1 MLSAEDVEQEARVI
15 EQVLAAY
22 SCYKL
27 FALQEYYLPR
37 YKKWRSLSE
46 HQRELIPWYGDYL
59 EELRGA
65 IECNADFFQEILFFA
80 QAMMGISSDASQWPT
95 PSRMDMEKTVS
106 MISQVYREWSHESK
120 DERDLATARILR
132 SLQAFERQNVTSRD
146 KIKILIPGAG
156 TGRLM
161 ADLVIQGYNCES
173 NEFSYHMLIMSMY
186 LLNGGLKE
194 NQKKIYPF
202 IHTFSHWKSR
212 ADQLKPIFIPD
223 FNVHEQL
230 TQNDQM
236 AMSSGSFI
244 DCYGS
249 NDRIRASKTYSVS
262 PAMKLTRAQ
271 MESAF
276 DVVITSF
283 FIDTASNIIDY
294 LHSISHVLSPNG
306 IWINFGPLL
315 YHFECDD
322 QVENTFEVDPFTGEK
337 TDIHE
342 DVPLKGLEL
351 TADEILEV
359 TTGKLHFKCLDKEFA
374 IPSGYG
380 RSASQ
385 NTPPGYMCNYWVLQ
399 NNKAEQTIKT
409 NMES

>member
-1 MLSAEDVEQEARVI
+1 MFSPKDAEQETRAL

-22 SCYKL
+22 SYYKS
-27 FALQEYYLPR
+27 FAQQEYYLPR
-37 YKKWRSLSE
+37 YKKWRSLSD
-46 HQRELIPWYGDYL
+46 HQKELIPWYGDYL
-59 EELRGA
+59 EKLRNA
-65 IECNADFFQEILFFA
+65 IDCNAAFLQEVVFFA
-80 QAMMGISSDASQWPT
+80 QAMMGISSNVDQWPT
-95 PSRMDMEKTVS
+95 PSRVDMEKTVS
-106 MISQVYREWSHESK
+106 MISQIYREWSQESK
-120 DERDLATARILR
+120 CERGLATDRILQA
-132 SLQAFERQNVTSRD
+132 LQAYEKQSVTSRD
-146 KIKILIPGAG
+146 EIRILIPGAG

-173 NEFSYHMLIMSMY
+173 NEFSYHMLLMSMY
-186 LLNGGLKE
+186 ILNGGLKV

-202 IHTFSHWKSR
+202 IHTFSHWRSR
-212 ADQLKPIFIPD
+212 NDQLKSICIPD
-223 FNVHEQL
+223 FNVQEQL
-230 TQNDQM
+230 AQNNRM

-249 NDRIRASKTYSVS
+249 NEKIRASNTYSAS
-262 PAMKLTRAQ
+262 PTMKLTRAQ

-276 DVVITSF
+276 NVVITNF

-294 LHSISHVLSPNG
+294 LHSISHVLIPGG

-322 QVENTFEVDPFTGEK
+322 QVEDTFEVDPFTGEK
-337 TDIHE
+337 TDVHE

-359 TTGKLHFKCLDKEFA
+359 SISKLQFKCLNKEFA

-380 RSASQ
+380 RSPSQ
-385 NTPPGYMCNYWVLQ
+385 NAVPGYMCNYWVLQ
-399 NNKAEQTIKT
+399 NDKVRQT
-409 NMES
+409 

>member
-1 MLSAEDVEQEARVI
+1 MLSSEDADQEMRAV
-15 EQVLAAY
+15 EQVLASY
-22 SCYKL
+22 NCYKL
-27 FALQEYYLPR
+27 FAQQEYYLPR

-46 HQRELIPWYGDYL
+46 YQKELIPWYGDYL
-59 EELRGA
+59 EDLKRA
-65 IECNADFFQEILFFA
+65 IECNAAFLQEVVQFA
-80 QAMMGISSDASQWPT
+80 QSMMGISSDVNEWPT
-95 PSRMDMEKTVS
+95 PSRTDMEKTVS

-120 DERDLATARILR
+120 NERSLATDRILKG
-132 SLQAFERQNVTSRD
+132 LQTYEEQNVIGKD
-146 KIKILIPGAG
+146 GIKILIPGAG

-161 ADLVIQGYNCES
+161 ADLVIQGYYCES

-186 LLNGGLKE
+186 ILNGGLKE
-194 NQKKIYPF
+194 KQKEIYPF

-212 ADQLKPIFIPD
+212 NDQLQSIFIPD
-223 FNVHEQL
+223 FNIHEIL
-230 TQNDQM
+230 AQNNRM

-249 NDRIRASKTYSVS
+249 NDRIKASNTYSAS
-262 PAMKLTRAQ
+262 PSMKLTRAQ

-276 DVVITSF
+276 DVVITNF

-294 LHSISHVLSPNG
+294 LYSISHVLIPGG

-322 QVENTFEVDPFTGEK
+322 QVEDTFEVDPFTGEK
-337 TDIHE
+337 SNVHE

-351 TADEILEV
+351 TAEEILDV
-359 TTGKLHFKCLDKEFA
+359 STNKLHFKCLNEEFT

-380 RSASQ
+380 RSLSQ
-385 NTPPGYMCNYWVLQ
+385 NTVPGYMCNYWVLQ
-399 NNKAEQTIKT
+399 NNLVKE
-409 NMES
+409 

>member
-1 MLSAEDVEQEARVI
+1 MLSSEDADQEMRAV
-15 EQVLAAY
+15 EQVLASY
-22 SCYKL
+22 NCYQL
-27 FALQEYYLPR
+27 FAQQEYYLPR

-46 HQRELIPWYGDYL
+46 HQKELIPWYGDYL
-59 EELRGA
+59 EDLKKA
-65 IECNADFFQEILFFA
+65 IECNAAFLQEVVHFA
-80 QAMMGISSDASQWPT
+80 RSMMGISSDVNEWPT

-120 DERDLATARILR
+120 NERSLATDRILKG
-132 SLQAFERQNVTSRD
+132 LQTYEKQNVIGRD
-146 KIKILIPGAG
+146 GIKILIPGAG

-161 ADLVIQGYNCES
+161 ADLVIQGYYCES

-186 LLNGGLKE
+186 ILNGGLKE
-194 NQKKIYPF
+194 KQKEIYPF

-212 ADQLKPIFIPD
+212 NDQLQSILIPD
-223 FNVHEQL
+223 FNIHEVL
-230 TQNDQM
+230 AQNNRM

-249 NDRIRASKTYSVS
+249 NDRIKASNTYSAS
-262 PAMKLTRAQ
+262 PSMKLTRAQ

-276 DVVITSF
+276 DVVITNF

-294 LHSISHVLSPNG
+294 LYSISHVLIPGG

-322 QVENTFEVDPFTGEK
+322 QVEDTFEVDPFTGEK
-337 TDIHE
+337 SNVHE

-351 TADEILEV
+351 TAEEILEV
-359 TTGKLHFKCLDKEFA
+359 STNKLHFKCLNEEFA

-380 RSASQ
+380 RSLSQ
-385 NTPPGYMCNYWVLQ
+385 NAVPGYMCNYWVLQ
-399 NNKAEQTIKT
+399 NNLVKE
-409 NMES
+409 